1 MYRIGYGGKSVV
13 VTQTHPFQTKV
24 GIQAAKHLRLGDKVL
39 TASGDFIALE
49 KVEKLPINPTQVVKN
64 LSIKNAKSTVDH
76 MVEAD
81 GVVTGDLYLQK
92 MINERLNASK

>member
-1 MYRIGYGGKSVV
+1 M
-13 VTQTHPFQTKV
+13 
-24 GIQAAKHLRLGDKVL
+24 
-39 TASGDFIALE
+39 
-49 KVEKLPINPTQVVKN
+49 KN